1 MTEKSSNES
10 QEKPVVIARVT
21 QGRQPM
27 AMSPIPAECAVDA
40 NIGTDAAPSAEERG
54 RQPVPMTPVRPE
66 PAQPAQ
72 SPAPPA
78 ASPPGGTSPKE

>member
-1 MTEKSSNES
+1 MSEKSSNES
-10 QEKPVVIARVT
+10 QEKPVLIARIT
-21 QGRQPM
+21 EGRQPI
-27 AMSPIPAECAVDA
+27 AMTPVPAERAVDA
-40 NIGTDAAPSAEERG
+40 KTGTDAAPSAEERG